1 MTEEIVNKVANSGL
15 LTINLEHIYPVG
27 ERVALDI
34 KDTLFMGMVLKE
46 KDFRLWISSYD
57 WQQYQNKNVAVFCS
71 VDAIIPTWAY
81 MLVSSKLTGI
91 AHKVVFG
98 SIDTLETVLWE
109 ESIHNLDVNEYAGK
123 KVVIK
128 GCGDL
133 FISPAAYLQLTHK
146 LVPIAQS
153 VMYGEPCSTVPVYK
167 SKISSL

>member
-1 MTEEIVNKVANSGL
+1 MTDEIVNKVANSGL
-15 LTINLEHIYPVG
+15 LTINLEHIYPKG

-46 KDFRLWISSYD
+46 KDFRLWISSFD
-57 WQQYQNKNVAVFCS
+57 WQQYQDKNVAVFCS

-81 MLVSSKLTGI
+81 MLISSKLTGI
-91 AHKVVFG
+91 AQKVIFG
-98 SIDTLETVLWE
+98 SIETLETVLWE
-109 ESIHNLDVNEYAGK
+109 ESILNLDVSEYLGK

-146 LVPIAQS
+146 LVPLVQS

-167 SKISSL
+167 SKIASH